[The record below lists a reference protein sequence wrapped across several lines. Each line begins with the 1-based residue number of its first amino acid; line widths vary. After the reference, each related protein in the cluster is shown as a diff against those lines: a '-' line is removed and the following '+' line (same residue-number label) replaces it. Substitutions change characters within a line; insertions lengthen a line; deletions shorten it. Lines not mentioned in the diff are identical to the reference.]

1 VVPSVTARTVDWSA
15 AAVWVAGIACYHL
28 LKLYAPDLG
37 SALPTL
43 AFTFTLAAL
52 SRPRNAGGLTP
63 ARA

>member
-1 VVPSVTARTVDWSA
+1 VDWSA

-28 LKLYAPDLG
+28 LKHYAPDLG

-43 AFTFTLAAL
+43 ALTFTLAAF
-52 SRPRNAGGLTP
+52 SRPRKAGGLTP